1 MSRQVLWTT
10 IKTRIRRAADIEND
24 THVTDA
30 EIYDILDRIYP
41 GYWDLLIDA
50 GPPEFSCEKVTFSSV
65 AGTQA
70 YSLATTVTNSADNFY
85 RMKGLYVLDN
95 SSRLHPVGRFLD
107 TEIHLWKAID
117 EAKSFQIHYYKNC
130 PSVPSSPTG
139 SDYVEGYSGFEEWLV
154 YKACAEIKRKRQEDF
169 RQFEAEAATLAAR
182 ITKNANRDGWEPSR
196 VQRRKNRPGVNIY
209 GYQIKGNTLELCKYT
224 GYEGWYT

>member
-24 THVTDA
+24 THVSDS

-50 GPPEFSCEKVTFSSV
+50 GAPEFSCEKVTFSSV

-70 YSLATTVTNSADNFY
+70 YSLATTVTASANDFY
-85 RMKGLYVLDN
+85 RMKGLFVVDS
-95 SSRLHPVGRFLD
+95 SSRLHPVVKFQD
-107 TEIHLWKAID
+107 TEIHLWKPID
-117 EAKSFQIHYYKNC
+117 EARSFQIHYYKNC
-130 PSVPSSPTG
+130 PSVPSSPGG
-139 SDYVEGYSGFEEWLV
+139 SDYVEGHSGFEEWLV
-154 YKACAEIKRKRQEDF
+154 HKACAEIKRKRQEEYV
-169 RQFEAEAATLAAR
+169 QHESEAAQLAAR
-182 ITKNANRDGWEPSR
+182 ITKNAHRDGWEPYR
-196 VQRRKNRPGVNIY
+196 VQRRKNRPSVNIY

-224 GYEGWYT
+224 GYEGFFT